1 MKGARAEIAV
11 ELVSRRHALAIY
23 QALAPET
30 KHSIGPRSKIT
41 IRLRGKSL
49 QLTASAK
56 DISALRAAINSYLR
70 WVTGSADLIRIADES
85 KLEDTVKCSRSTRT
99 AYREL
104 GTRG

>member
-1 MKGARAEIAV
+1 MKAARAEIAV
-11 ELVSRRHALAIY
+11 ELVSRRHAMAIY
-23 QALAPET
+23 QALVPET

-70 WVTGSADLIRIADES
+70 WVTGSVDLIRIADES
-85 KLEDTVKCSRSTRT
+85 ELEDTVKRSRSTRT

-104 GTRG
+104 GARG